1 MRKSAVM
8 AVVIIALFGAAK
20 MRFEQK
26 LTEDHRAAFFHGAK
40 LNLNMRQQIGQLG
53 FLAALSGF
61 RSVVADLI
69 WFEAQTAWERTEWG
83 RVALLCNNVTAL
95 EPRNVMFWDLSAW
108 HMGYNA
114 SNFDRRNPKQPREAL
129 RIKAQRNDFNLAE
142 DFLLRGIENNPDHY
156 KLYESMATLYKEK
169 FAANALTPAEADKYH
184 LKASEYYEKA
194 AQFPNSPTY
203 EKRFT
208 VYELS
213 HVTGHEREAYEK
225 LVKLYKMG
233 EKEWLP
239 TLLLRLNYL
248 QEKLNIPPDQR
259 VYTPPDKK

>member
-1 MRKSAVM
+1 MRKSAVV
-8 AVVIIALFGAAK
+8 AVAILALFGVAK
-20 MRFEQK
+20 MRVEQK
-26 LTEDHRAAFFHGAK
+26 LAEDHRAAFFHGAK

-69 WFEAQTAWERTEWG
+69 WFEAQTAWEHTEWG
-83 RVALLCNNVTAL
+83 RMALLFNNVTAL

-114 SNFDRRNPKQPREAL
+114 SNFAIRNPKQPRQAL
-129 RIKAQRNDFNLAE
+129 RIKAQREYFKLAE

-156 KLYESMATLYKEK
+156 KLYESIATLYKEK
-169 FAANALTPAEADKYH
+169 FADHY
-184 LKASEYYEKA
+184 KAYEYYDKA
-194 AQFPNSPTY
+194 AQFPDSPTY
-203 EKRFT
+203 EIRFAA
-208 VYELS
+208 YELS
-213 HVTGHEREAYEK
+213 HCPDHEQEAYEK

-239 TLLLRLNYL
+239 TLLSRLNYL

-259 VYTPPDKK
+259 VYTPPAKK